1 MERSGDELRSQSA
14 DEFVKFKGS
23 TATDRSSQGK
33 DARAEQQAKLMHGFL
48 LQKNPAR
55 LPAWSTRQNG
65 LLRRIHTRPGTD
77 WLARETADTR
87 GESLVRLSWPAKN
100 RECMNIMFQMQSRS
114 RSQAT
119 SIDTGKKKKRRT
131 KGDTKASLLQHAPSC
146 LGSQHPDASGS
157 GYAIES

>member
-1 MERSGDELRSQSA
+1 MNLSRSVTLVQ
-14 DEFVKFKGS
+14 FKGS

-77 WLARETADTR
+77 WLASVLNVQTLTKWCY
-87 GESLVRLSWPAKN
+87 ESITSLCSSLSRLLLSSWK
-100 RECMNIMFQMQSRS
+100 
-114 RSQAT
+114 
-119 SIDTGKKKKRRT
+119 
-131 KGDTKASLLQHAPSC
+131 
-146 LGSQHPDASGS
+146 
-157 GYAIES
+157 